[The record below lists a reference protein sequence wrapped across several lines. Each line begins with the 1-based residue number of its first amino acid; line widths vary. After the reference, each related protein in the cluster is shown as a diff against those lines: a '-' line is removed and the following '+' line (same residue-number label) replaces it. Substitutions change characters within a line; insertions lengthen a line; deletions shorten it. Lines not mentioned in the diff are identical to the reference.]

1 MSDRHLVRKIAR
13 HYSRE
18 IEIAVLTRGIS
29 EISGLEVLLQEFMH
43 VKGRHDYNGEQ
54 NMMWQKHTE
63 VRRENENGERP
74 QFHRHKGQGNKR
86 YDKEKAGQK
95 GDCITETFKRE
106 SGAINSV
113 GKVAEPRPSTS
124 KN

>member
-1 MSDRHLVRKIAR
+1 
-13 HYSRE
+13 
-18 IEIAVLTRGIS
+18 
-29 EISGLEVLLQEFMH
+29 MH
-43 VKGRHDYNGEQ
+43 VKDRHDYNGEQ

-63 VRRENENGERP
+63 VRRENGERP

-86 YDKEKAGQK
+86 YDKETAGQR
-95 GDCITETFKRE
+95 GDFNTETFK
-106 SGAINSV
+106 NSV